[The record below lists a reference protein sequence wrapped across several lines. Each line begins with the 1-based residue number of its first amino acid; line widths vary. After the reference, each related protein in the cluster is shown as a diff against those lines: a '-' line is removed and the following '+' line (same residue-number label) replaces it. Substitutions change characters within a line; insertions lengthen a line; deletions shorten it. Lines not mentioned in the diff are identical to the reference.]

1 MPTAALTLQDA
12 GARRFFN
19 GADRCWHV
27 QVTQGET
34 YVTADGNEVLTTVL
48 GSCIAACIRDPMAG
62 VGGMNHF
69 LLGEGRGEDQNAL
82 RYGVNAMELLIN
94 ALLARGAARA
104 RLEAKLFGG
113 AAVIAGLSDVGA
125 GNADFARR
133 YLEAEGIALA
143 GGDTGGVRPRRIQ
156 YWPLTGRARQLSIP
170 ALDADRL
177 IAREQQAARSETS
190 ESHDVEFF

>member
-1 MPTAALTLQDA
+1 MPSALA
-12 GARRFFN
+12 RMPEPNARRFFN
-19 GADRCWHV
+19 GADNCWHV

-34 YVTADGNEVLTTVL
+34 HVTGAANEVLTTVL
-48 GSCIAACIRDPMAG
+48 GSCIAACLRDPVAG

-69 LLGEGRGEDQNAL
+69 LLAQGSGADHGAM

-94 ALLARGAARA
+94 GLLARGAQRS

-125 GNADFARR
+125 GNASFARR
-133 YLEAEGIALA
+133 FLQAEGIALA
-143 GGDTGGVRPRRIQ
+143 GGDTGGAQPRRIQ

-170 ALDADRL
+170 ALDASRV
-177 IAREQQAARSETS
+177 IARERAAAQTDET
-190 ESHDVEFF
+190 ESHDVELF

>member
-1 MPTAALTLQDA
+1 MPNAACPAPQT

-34 YVTADGNEVLTTVL
+34 YVTGSGQEVLTTVL
-48 GSCIAACIRDPMAG
+48 GSCIAACIRDPAAG

-69 LLGEGRGEDQNAL
+69 LLAQGHGEDRSAL

-94 ALLARGAARA
+94 GLLARGAMRA
-104 RLEAKLFGG
+104 RLQAKLFGG
-113 AAVIAGLSDVGA
+113 AAVIAGLSDIGLA
-125 GNADFARR
+125 NADFARR

-143 GGDTGGVRPRRIQ
+143 GGDTGGTQPRRIQ
-156 YWPLTGRARQLSIP
+156 YWPRTGRARQLSIP
-170 ALDADRL
+170 PLEAGRL
-177 IAREQQAARSETS
+177 IARERAVAPIET
-190 ESHDVEFF
+190 EGHDVELF